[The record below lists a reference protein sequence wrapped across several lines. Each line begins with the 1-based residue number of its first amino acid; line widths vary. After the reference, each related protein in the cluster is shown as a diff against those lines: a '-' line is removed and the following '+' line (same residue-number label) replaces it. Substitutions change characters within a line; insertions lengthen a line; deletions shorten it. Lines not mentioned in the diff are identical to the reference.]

1 MTAPFP
7 APALASAP
15 LSAPDLDDV
24 VTAGARASLLRFITC
39 GSVDDGKSTLIG
51 RLLYDSNSVFEDQLE
66 ALDRDSKK
74 FGTQGDALDLA
85 LLVDGLSAERE
96 QGITIDVAYRYFATP
111 RRAFIVADTPGHEQ
125 YTRNMATGASTAEL
139 AIILIDARKGILP
152 QTRRHSFI
160 VSMIGVKHVAVAVN
174 KMDLLDFDRE
184 TFERISADYRLMAA
198 ELGFESITIFPISA
212 RDGDNVATRS
222 NKTPW
227 YEGPALLDYLETVE
241 IGAVETSGAALLPVQ
256 WVNRPNLD
264 FRGFSGTIARGTLT
278 RGEIVTALPRGTTSR
293 ISRIVTA
300 DGDLESAH
308 EGQAVTITLADE
320 IDVSRGDV
328 LVTGAN
334 PPRPARAYEVR
345 LLWTGDHPLASGT
358 AYVMKLATSLAEARI
373 VIDEAID
380 IHSFARR
387 PTTTLEM
394 NGIAT
399 ARVMLDRALAAVPY
413 RDNQDLGG
421 FILIDRFTNDTVA
434 FGLID
439 EAVIDA
445 APKIAAPVEE
455 KAQPLFDFFLGDTAE
470 QGFTRPIVTTLVSA
484 LLVLAL
490 TGSPWVA
497 AIFAPIDFVA
507 RPLVRRAFA
516 RLRPSATRAAQASE
530 FNADG
535 ADI

>member
-7 APALASAP
+7 APARASAP
-15 LSAPDLDDV
+15 VSDPELDAV
-24 VTAGARASLLRFITC
+24 AAGARASLLRFITC

-96 QGITIDVAYRYFATP
+96 QGITIDVAYRYLTTP

-174 KMDLLDFDRE
+174 KMDLVDFDRA
-184 TFERISADYRLMAA
+184 TFDRISADYRHMAA
-198 ELGFESITIFPISA
+198 ELGFESITLFPISA

-222 NKTPW
+222 PKTPW
-227 YEGPALLDYLETVE
+227 YQGPALLDYLETVE
-241 IGAVETSGAALLPVQ
+241 IGAVETGGAALLPVQ

-264 FRGFSGTIARGTLT
+264 FRGFSGTIARGTIA
-278 RGEIVTALPRGTTSR
+278 RGDTITALPRGTTSR
-293 ISRIVTA
+293 VARIVTA
-300 DGDLESAH
+300 DGDLDSAQ
-308 EGQAVTITLADE
+308 EGQAVTVTLTDE

-334 PPRPARAYEVR
+334 LPKPARTYEVR
-345 LLWTGDHPLASGT
+345 LLWTGDRPLASGT
-358 AYVMKLATSLAEARI
+358 AYILKLASATAEARI
-373 VIDEAID
+373 VLDEAID

-394 NGIAT
+394 NGIAS
-399 ARVMLDRALAAVPY
+399 ARIVLDRQIAAVPY
-413 RDNQDLGG
+413 RENQDLGG
-421 FILIDRFTNDTVA
+421 FILVDRFTNDTVA

-439 EAVIDA
+439 EAVVETA
-445 APKIAAPVEE
+445 APGAKQVREE
-455 KAQPLFDFFLGDTAE
+455 PPPLRDFFLGETAE
-470 QGFTRPIVTTLVSA
+470 TGFARPVVTTLVSA
-484 LLVLAL
+484 LVVLAL
-490 TGSPWVA
+490 TGSPLA
-497 AIFAPIDFVA
+497 ALAFAPVDFVL

-516 RLRPSATRAAQASE
+516 RLRPAPPPAETKHD